1 MRVLQL
7 PPKLDARRQASRIC
21 CGRQRLWEPVTA
33 VIVGCRGARSGTLSP
48 AQPLDATAGSA
59 GHSSESM
66 LAQAGAGVD
75 VAPASPLGPVRPG
88 IVALWRCRA
97 AAAEWGA
104 AARHALGADRVPA
117 WVSGD
122 PRRGTGAVAP
132 GAGIAH
138 VLNRLPPS
146 RGDAPLGPRFRMG
159 ARWKDLDVGVR
170 RGGSARASS
179 GTKGRRGAFPG
190 TRRPRAPAPPGCAC
204 GRPEPRLL
212 SLTARRCDRHGEGD
226 TRHGGR
232 VRGQC
237 RTMTFAAGIVT
248 RRSRRVFP
256 WSGET
261 KRSAPLAVVVKSNG
275 PCRWWSQSS
284 RVRRRGRGTPAAA
297 TEAAAAGR
305 APVPPQAPRPTVTGS
320 ADLAISWGT
329 RGRGRS
335 AVPSRMAVVRRT
347 AAPAES
353 VLGRPDRAVPARR
366 SRDVRTPRSW
376 GWPGRFNLN
385 LAMGVG

>member
-1 MRVLQL
+1 MAEAWHGVLGATAALRVLQL

-88 IVALWRCRA
+88 IVALW
-97 AAAEWGA
+97 
-104 AARHALGADRVPA
+104 
-117 WVSGD
+117 
-122 PRRGTGAVAP
+122 
-132 GAGIAH
+132 
-138 VLNRLPPS
+138 
-146 RGDAPLGPRFRMG
+146 
-159 ARWKDLDVGVR
+159 
-170 RGGSARASS
+170 
-179 GTKGRRGAFPG
+179 
-190 TRRPRAPAPPGCAC
+190 RRPRAPAPPGCAC

-366 SRDVRTPRSW
+366 SRDVRTLRSW
-376 GWPGRFNLN
+376 GWPGPLNLN
-385 LAMGVG
+385 KVRVQRF